1 MVAYCRAYKLVKRRI
16 EIPRALKL
24 VGKAFQRLRDGG
36 VYHYICLR
44 DRFGGA
50 EHAEFEFVSRECKGR
65 RAVAVR
71 RVAREFRQRVD
82 TDAHSDF
89 LARIVCRSVFDRRQY
104 LVKLLSE
111 EDRDYRGGSLLRA
124 EAVVVRR
131 RCHGYAEQVLII
143 VDRFDHRDK
152 K

>member
-1 MVAYCRAYKLVKRRI
+1 MRNSNLFPVNAKGEV
-16 EIPRALKL
+16 
-24 VGKAFQRLRDGG
+24 RLRS
-36 VYHYICLR
+36 V
-44 DRFGGA
+44 
-50 EHAEFEFVSRECKGR
+50 V
-65 RAVAVR
+65 
-71 RVAREFRQRVD
+71 EFRQRVD